1 MNSLTKD
8 PANSEQVWFPESLYN
23 GWLADSLVLMTASL
37 LFYHM
42 TRVES
47 LEMDYRIAAFFSI
60 ALILISIGIGA
71 ISLYPYYQR
80 IGIVLDDEKDNTE
93 QAKKERQYRLVYT
106 IFGSVL
112 VFIQFGIAIAIFVGT
127 LKGKGKSKFKK

>member
-1 MNSLTKD
+1 MTNILVKD
-8 PANSEQVWFPESLYN
+8 PERIWFPESLYN
-23 GWLADSLVLMTASL
+23 GWLEDSLVLMTASL

-71 ISLYPYYQR
+71 LSLYPYYQR
-80 IGIVLDDEKDNTE
+80 IGEVLDSPSDVSDTK
-93 QAKKERQYRLVYT
+93 QKSKEVQYRLSYT

-112 VFIQFGIAIAIFVGT
+112 VFIQFGIAIAIFMGT
-127 LKGKGKSKFKK
+127 LKGPPKSRFKK

>member
-1 MNSLTKD
+1 MANILVKD
-8 PANSEQVWFPESLYN
+8 PERIWFPESLYN
-23 GWLADSLVLMTASL
+23 GWLEDSLVLMTASL

-71 ISLYPYYQR
+71 VSLYPYYQR
-80 IGIVLDDEKDNTE
+80 IGEVLDNKESENIE
-93 QAKKERQYRLVYT
+93 QKSKEVQYRLSYT
-106 IFGSVL
+106 IFGSIL
-112 VFIQFGIAIAIFVGT
+112 VFIQFGIAIAIFMGT
-127 LKGKGKSKFKK
+127 LKGPPKSRFKK

>member
-1 MNSLTKD
+1 MTNILVKD
-8 PANSEQVWFPESLYN
+8 PERIWFPESLYN
-23 GWLADSLVLMTASL
+23 GWLEDSLVLMTASL

-71 ISLYPYYQR
+71 VSLYPYYQR
-80 IGIVLDDEKDNTE
+80 IGEVLD
-93 QAKKERQYRLVYT
+93 KKESENIEQKSKEVQYRLSYT
-106 IFGSVL
+106 IFGSIL
-112 VFIQFGIAIAIFVGT
+112 VFIQFGIAIAIFMGT
-127 LKGKGKSKFKK
+127 LKGPPKSRFKK

>member
-1 MNSLTKD
+1 MTNILVKD
-8 PANSEQVWFPESLYN
+8 PERIWFPESLYN
-23 GWLADSLVLMTASL
+23 GWLEDSLVLMTASL

-71 ISLYPYYQR
+71 VSLYPYYQR
-80 IGIVLDDEKDNTE
+80 IGEVLDNKESENIE
-93 QAKKERQYRLVYT
+93 QKSKEVQYRLSYT
-106 IFGSVL
+106 IFGSIL
-112 VFIQFGIAIAIFVGT
+112 VFIQFGIAIAIFMGT
-127 LKGKGKSKFKK
+127 LKGPPKSRFKK